1 MEQQSDRSMASE
13 APLRAVRL
21 PTQLTDLDM
30 VVPYAL
36 IAEITDVSLPEGS
49 IRLGRNEASMVEWR
63 GQQVPLISIEAM
75 NGEPVPTIGR
85 RVRCAVLYGTDPER
99 ALPYY
104 AVLLSGVPR
113 SEQIMPAHIES
124 AGPQDNALWKAVV
137 RIGGRLTAIP
147 DIRMLEE
154 RVDQM
159 RIKETE
165 GAGQALS

>member
-1 MEQQSDRSMASE
+1 MQQQSDQSPASQ

-21 PTQLTDLDM
+21 PTQLTDLD
-30 VVPYAL
+30 VAVPYAL

-63 GQQVPLISIEAM
+63 GQQVPLVSLEAM
-75 NGEPVPTIGR
+75 NGESVPTIGR

-113 SEQIMPAHIES
+113 SEQILPGQIEM

-147 DIRMLEE
+147 DVRALEE
-154 RVDQM
+154 RIDQM
-159 RIKETE
+159 RIRQTE